1 MLKGHER
8 AITCVLYNN
17 DGDLVFTAA
26 KDQMPTLWYA
36 KTGERIGTYQGHQG
50 AVWDLTVSW
59 DSTRM
64 VSASADASARMWDV
78 QTGRE
83 LVVYNHM
90 GPLRSAS
97 FAEGGQRFATVS
109 DPFTDSPGHVSVFE
123 TPSDVPVDQL
133 EKIASLEIDLPP
145 KMKATK
151 VVWGALNEK
160 LIVSYADGTLRTF
173 DPIDGSELQYA
184 QVHSKDIN
192 RLTLNKDRTLLLTC
206 SKDHTSKLLDADTL
220 QVLKVYKTDRPVNAA
235 VMHPTKEHVI
245 LGGGQ
250 DAMSVTTTSSN
261 VGKFESRFFHMI
273 YEEEFGRVKGHFGP
287 INALAIN
294 PNGLSYAS
302 GAEDGYVRLHFFDE
316 DYLSKQDEVPDE
328 LEEPVH
334 KEAGGYDDN

>member
-1 MLKGHER
+1 MRPILLKGHER
-8 AITCVLYNN
+8 AITCVVYNN

-26 KDQMPTLWYA
+26 KDQIPSLWYA

-50 AVWDLTVSW
+50 AVWDLSVSW

-64 VSASADASARMWDV
+64 LSASADASARMWDV

-90 GPLRSAS
+90 GPVRSVS

-109 DPFTDSPGHVSVFE
+109 DPFTDSPGLISVFE
-123 TPSDVPVDQL
+123 APDDVPTDQL
-133 EKIASLEIDLPP
+133 EKIACLEIDLPP

-160 LIVSYADGTLRTF
+160 LIVAYADGTIRTF
-173 DPIDGSELQYA
+173 DPFDGTELEYA
-184 QVHSKDIN
+184 QVGTRQGRSSGVHSKDIN
-192 RLTLNKDRTLLLTC
+192 RLCINKDRTLLLTC
-206 SKDHTSKLLDADTL
+206 SKDYTSKLLDANTL
-220 QVLKVYKTDRPVNAA
+220 QVLKTYKTDRPVNAS

-261 VGKFESRFFHMI
+261 V
-273 YEEEFGRVKGHFGP
+273 VC
-287 INALAIN
+287 
-294 PNGLSYAS
+294 GLQG
-302 GAEDGYVRLHFFDE
+302 GAVG
-316 DYLSKQDEVPDE
+316 
-328 LEEPVH
+328 
-334 KEAGGYDDN
+334 